1 VSVVDGKKDRVR
13 PPVDE
18 LERTMRSDTD
28 RPDLVRCL
36 EQFDL
41 DGLDLDREADRGRD
55 VAY

>member
-1 VSVVDGKKDRVR
+1 MSVVDGKKDRVR